1 MSHGFA
7 RTGLASTVVP
17 PGGSGAWERPGD
29 WLALPTVNNGDQKI
43 CLLVAIWNTTNNFLA
58 FTISGACTV
67 DWGDGSAPQDVASG
81 VKAEKSIA
89 WADISS
95 STVTSLGYRQAIVTI
110 TPQAGQNLT
119 SLNFTVRH
127 STPSTQHSDGL
138 LDVRLSAPF
147 ATSIT
152 FDTNSN
158 ISHNYMEQVEIIGT
172 TAITTCSAMF
182 RNLRALSSIV
192 GTAWTANVTNFSNMF
207 NGCSSL
213 ASVPAL
219 DTSAGTDFSGMFS
232 YCPSLASVPALDTSA
247 GTTFSSMFSCCSSL
261 ASVPALDTSA
271 GTSFSNMFSYCSS
284 LASVEL
290 TGCKYSVSVASGVLS
305 SAALDALYTSLGT
318 AAGAQ
323 TITVT
328 GNYGTTG
335 DTPSIATGKGWT
347 VTG

>member
-67 DWGDGSAPQDVASG
+67 DWGDGSAPQNVASG

-192 GTAWTANVTNFSNMF
+192 GTAWTANVI
-207 NGCSSL
+207 
-213 ASVPAL
+213 
-219 DTSAGTDFSGMFS
+219 D
-232 YCPSLASVPALDTSA
+232 
-247 GTTFSSMFSCCSSL
+247 FSSMF
-261 ASVPALDTSA
+261 
-271 GTSFSNMFSYCSS
+271 GGCSS

>member
-67 DWGDGSAPQDVASG
+67 DWGDGSAPQNVASG

-192 GTAWTANVTNFSNMF
+192 GTAWTANVIDFSSMF
-207 NGCSSL
+207 NGCLSL

-219 DTSAGTDFSGMFS
+219 DTSAGTN
-232 YCPSLASVPALDTSA
+232 
-247 GTTFSSMFSCCSSL
+247 FSSMFS
-261 ASVPALDTSA
+261 
-271 GTSFSNMFSYCSS
+271 GCSS